1 MTAKITPTKTF
12 LSLPSE
18 IRQKIL
24 IQSYLIPP
32 PNIPSMP
39 SPDPGYHWSRAWL
52 KLNIGLASD
61 IMVEQT
67 RCCQEDPRIFE
78 WACRLMLLHPILEAD
93 MSFVLKGW
101 QDEVQG
107 NRDKCERILMQFWEI
122 RRVDLDIHGGG
133 IIYWTEKGPKESS
146 Y

>member
-1 MTAKITPTKTF
+1 
-12 LSLPSE
+12 
-18 IRQKIL
+18 
-24 IQSYLIPP
+24 
-32 PNIPSMP
+32 MP

-61 IMVEQT
+61 IMAEQT